1 MRVAD
6 VVEDR
11 FEIER
16 FAGSGGMGDV
26 YRARDRRSGE
36 AVALKVLHSAS
47 AGDLRRLWRE
57 AEALVTLRL
66 PGVVR
71 YVAHGTTGA
80 GRPYLAMEWL
90 DGITLDE
97 RLARGPLSVA
107 ESVILAAR
115 AATTLGAVHQL
126 GVVHRDLKPSNLML
140 VGGAVE
146 RVTLLDFGIARD
158 IRLTRNLTAPGAI
171 LGTPGYMAPEQARG
185 ESPVDARADVFA
197 LGCILFACLAGRPPF
212 LGGNALAL
220 LVKLVL
226 EEPPRLGELR
236 RDIPDPVQRLVKR
249 MLSKEAA
256 QRPRDGA
263 AVAAELAA
271 LAGEGLSAGG
281 SAAAT
286 PRASGEEITTAER
299 RVSCVILAASGGE
312 ETAIPAESGNEE
324 TDATL
329 PAAAGVARARALRDI
344 AARHGGSL
352 DFLQSKWLL
361 IALSGAESPT
371 DLAVRAAHC
380 ALALRTVLGDAPMSV
395 ATGLAEI
402 EGTLPVGELVDRVAE
417 LIVGRD
423 GLSSAGIRLDDAT
436 ASLLASRFDTAR
448 GPDGCWLRGPKE
460 ERETVPRL
468 LGKPT
473 PCVGRERELSQLA
486 AEWRHCVDE
495 PTASAVV
502 VVGAPGLGK
511 SRLGW
516 EFLRTLKEQ
525 REAGEIWIGRA
536 DPMAAGSAFGLLAQ
550 ALRRAMGLLDGEPLE
565 VRRSKVLARMKQL
578 DGLGAKG
585 PHVAAFLGEL
595 VGAPFPDERDVQLQA
610 ARQNPVLMGDRIRE
624 AFEDFMKAE
633 CQRRPVLLVLE
644 DLHWGDLPTVRLIE
658 AALRHARDLPL
669 FVLALARP
677 EVDELFPELWR
688 QRIGLQLRLSPLSRR
703 ASERLVRE
711 VLGEGV
717 SEAQVDELLAR
728 AEGNAFVLEEQIRAV
743 AEGRGEGMP
752 ETALAM
758 VQARLEALGIEERRV
773 LRAASV
779 FGETSWEGA
788 VAALVGGAAVAEPL
802 AELVRRELLVRR
814 REARIAGEVEYEF
827 RHALVREAAY
837 GMLTE
842 RDRRVGHA
850 LAGDWLERAGGAD
863 AMVLAEHFEIGGA
876 SVRAAE
882 AYLRAAEEALR
893 GGDLGAAIAR
903 ADRGIGCGAAGDTAG
918 RLRRVQAEAHVWR
931 GDLAL
936 AVERG
941 GEAQGLVER
950 GSAAWF
956 SAITPLVWA
965 ACKLGRLDEI
975 ERLTAEAVDV
985 AAPDD
990 AQSAKL
996 RCLSAGASALSQVGR
1011 YAEGAALLDAVQ
1023 RSITDGEAPDLEVVA
1038 HLHEA
1043 RSMHAVC
1050 TGDLGAGATNLEAT
1064 LLAFEQVGDHR
1075 IACSARVNLGS
1086 AYAELG
1092 DFERAELMI
1101 RAGLADADRM
1111 HLHDLKL
1118 AAEANLA
1125 HVLACRGQFAEGRAL
1140 AASVAASSRRA
1151 GMMRSELCARCCL
1164 AKIAYV
1170 TGDFEAAE
1178 REARATIALAQNA
1191 PTLRVQAI
1199 SILARALLGL
1209 GRIDEAL
1216 RAAAEASSQLA
1227 EFGTLEEGE
1236 SFVRLT
1242 YAEALAASGRHAEA
1256 TAAMVS
1262 ARTALLARAEKLSD
1276 PTWRERFLRD
1286 VPDNARTLE
1295 VARQWLG
1302 G

>member
-1 MRVAD
+1 MRASD

-16 FAGSGGMGDV
+16 LAGSGGMGDV

-36 AVALKVLHSAS
+36 PIALKVLHRAS
-47 AGDLRRLWRE
+47 VRELRRFARE
-57 AEALVTLRL
+57 AEALLALRL
-66 PGVVR
+66 PGVVQ
-71 YVAHGTTGA
+71 YVAHGTTCA
-80 GRPYLAMEWL
+80 GQPFLAMEWL
-90 DGITLDE
+90 DGVTLE
-97 RLARGPLSVA
+97 EKLAQGPLSIA
-107 ESVILAAR
+107 ESVTLVAR
-115 AATTLGAVHQL
+115 VATTLGAVHQH
-126 GVVHRDLKPSNLML
+126 GIVHRDLKPSNLML

-146 RVTLLDFGIARD
+146 RATLLDFGIARD
-158 IRLTRNLTAPGAI
+158 MGLTRSLTAPGAI

-185 ESPVDARADVFA
+185 DSAIDARADVFA
-197 LGCILFACLAGRPPF
+197 LGCVLFECLAGRRPF
-212 LGGNALAL
+212 LGDNVLSL
-220 LVKLVL
+220 LVKVVL

-236 RDIPDPVQRLVKR
+236 GGIPEPLDRLVAR
-249 MLSKEAA
+249 MLSKSAEH
-256 QRPRDGA
+256 RPRDGA

-271 LAGEGLSAGG
+271 FAGDDEGRAAGG
-281 SAAAT
+281 SAVAA
-286 PRASGEEITTAER
+286 PRAPGEEISTSER
-299 RVSCVILAASGGE
+299 RVMCVILAAHGS
-312 ETAIPAESGNEE
+312 EE
-324 TDATL
+324 TDARL
-329 PAAAGVARARALRDI
+329 AEADGVARAQVLRDI

-352 DFLQSKWLL
+352 DFLQSRWLL

-380 ALALRTVLGDAPMSV
+380 ALALRTVLGGAPMAV
-395 ATGLAEI
+395 ATGLAEAEI
-402 EGTLPVGELVDRVAE
+402 EGRLPVGELVDRVAQLLAE
-417 LIVGRD
+417 HD
-423 GLSSAGIRLDDAT
+423 GPPSAGIRLDSAT

-448 GPDGCWLRGPKE
+448 GPDGCWLRGQKE
-460 ERETVPRL
+460 EPETLPRL

-565 VRRSKVLARMKQL
+565 VRRGKVLARVKQL

-610 ARQNPVLMGDRIRE
+610 ARQNPMLMGDRLRE
-624 AFEDFMKAE
+624 AFEDFVKAE

-644 DLHWGDLPTVRLIE
+644 DLHWGDLPTVRLID

-669 FVLALARP
+669 LVLALARP

-688 QRIGLQLRLSPLSRR
+688 ERIGLWLRLAPLPRR

-717 SEAQVDELLAR
+717 SAEQVERLLSC

-863 AMVLAEHFEIGGA
+863 AMVLAEHFELGGA
-876 SVRAAE
+876 PARAAE

-918 RLRRVQAEAHVWR
+918 RLRGVQAEAHVWR

-936 AVERG
+936 SVERG
-941 GEAQGLVER
+941 SEALSLVER

-956 SAITPLVWA
+956 SAIAPVVFGA
-965 ACKLGRLDEI
+965 SKLGRLDEV
-975 ERLTAEAVDV
+975 ERWMNEAVDT

-990 AQSAKL
+990 AQSAKV
-996 RCLSAGASALSQVGR
+996 RCLSAGAGTLSMGGR
-1011 YAEGAALLDAVQ
+1011 YAEGAALLGALQRAVA
-1023 RSITDGEAPDLEVVA
+1023 GVKAPDIEAVA

-1043 RSMHAVC
+1043 RSMHAIC
-1050 TGDLGAGATNLEAT
+1050 TGDLGAGATSLEAA
-1064 LLAFEQVGDHR
+1064 LLAFEQAGDHR
-1075 IACSARVNLGS
+1075 NACNIRSSLGS
-1086 AYAELG
+1086 VYIELG
-1092 DFERAELMI
+1092 DFGTAESMLRAAVE
-1101 RAGLADADRM
+1101 AADRM
-1111 HLHDLKL
+1111 HLD
-1118 AAEANLA
+1118 EAKVHAQSNLA
-1125 HVLACRGQFAEGRAL
+1125 HAFGCRGLLAEGRVL
-1140 AASVAASSRRA
+1140 AEEAVASSRGA
-1151 GMMRSELCARCCL
+1151 GMVRTELSARCYL
-1164 AKIAYV
+1164 AKIALAM
-1170 TGDFEAAE
+1170 GDFEAAE
-1178 REARATIALAQNA
+1178 REARAAVALFESA
-1191 PTLRVQAI
+1191 PTLGVQAF
-1199 SILARALLGL
+1199 SVLARVLLAH
-1209 GRIDEAL
+1209 GRTDEAM
-1216 RAAAEASSQLA
+1216 RAAAEASARLA

-1236 SFVRLT
+1236 SLVRLT
-1242 YAEALAASGRHAEA
+1242 YAEALAASSRRAEA
-1256 TAAMVS
+1256 EAAIVS
-1262 ARTALLARAEKLSD
+1262 ARAALLARAEKLSD
-1276 PTWRERFLRD
+1276 PTWHERFLRD

-1295 VARQWLG
+1295 LTRQWLG